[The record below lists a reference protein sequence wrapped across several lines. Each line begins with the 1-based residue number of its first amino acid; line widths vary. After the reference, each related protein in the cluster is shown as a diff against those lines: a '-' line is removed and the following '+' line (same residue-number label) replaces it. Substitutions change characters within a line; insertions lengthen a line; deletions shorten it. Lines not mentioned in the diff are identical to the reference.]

1 MRKFILKVH
10 KKKYYGGAAMAKNKS
25 LSSGSFGNSGTY
37 AGKRL
42 SRQYVNK
49 MLTVILFLLIPTVL
63 LFIFTYIPA
72 FNMFRY
78 GFEERDQFGANV
90 KFIGLE
96 NYKTIFNTPE
106 YFSTFK
112 NSIYY
117 LFGSFIQLGLALFLA
132 TILCSKIRFSNFFK
146 GVLFFPYM
154 INTVAVAVIFRRF
167 FQRGDGITNTDG
179 TLNSIITLLG
189 GDPVK
194 FLSTEGLVNICL
206 VFVSIW
212 RYIGFDLVMFIGAI
226 QSVSP
231 DIYEAAE
238 LDGANRWQVFRYIIA
253 PGIRPIILLQMIL
266 AVKGAISVYEIP
278 YIITG
283 GRFGS
288 STFVIQTT
296 ETAFKFQ
303 KVGLASAMAVVLTII
318 IIIVTVIQK
327 LCFKEEK

>member
-1 MRKFILKVH
+1 MKNSLNSSNTL
-10 KKKYYGGAAMAKNKS
+10 KKK
-25 LSSGSFGNSGTY
+25 LSG
-37 AGKRL
+37 
-42 SRQYVNK
+42 QYMNK
-49 MLTVILFLLIPTVL
+49 MITVVLFLLIPTVL
-63 LFIFTYIPA
+63 LFVFTYIPA

-78 GFEERDQFGANV
+78 SFEERDQFGATV
-90 KFIGLE
+90 KFVGFE
-96 NYKTIFNTPE
+96 NYKTIFTTPE

-112 NSIYY
+112 NSLYY
-117 LFGSFIQLGLALFLA
+117 LVGSFIQLALALFLA
-132 TILCSKIRFSNFFK
+132 TILCSKIRGSSFFK

-167 FQRGDGITNTDG
+167 FQRGDGVTNTDG

-238 LDGANRWQVFRYIIA
+238 LDGANRWQVFKYIIA

-278 YIITG
+278 YIVTG
-283 GRFGS
+283 GKFGS

-327 LCFKEEK
+327 VCFKEEE

>member
-1 MRKFILKVH
+1 
-10 KKKYYGGAAMAKNKS
+10 MAKSKIE
-25 LSSGSFGNSGTY
+25 SSSSIGHT
-37 AGKRL
+37 GKKL
-42 SRQYVNK
+42 GGQYMNK
-49 MLTVILFLLIPTVL
+49 MITVILFLLIPTLL

-72 FNMFRY
+72 FNMFKY
-78 GFEERDQFGANV
+78 SFEERDQFGATV
-90 KFIGLE
+90 KFIGFE
-96 NYKTIFNTPE
+96 NYKTIFTTPE

-112 NSIYY
+112 NSLYY
-117 LFGSFIQLGLALFLA
+117 LVGSFIQLALALFLA
-132 TILCSKIRFSNFFK
+132 TILCSKIRASNFFK

-179 TLNSIITLLG
+179 TLNSIITLFG

-194 FLSTEGLVNICL
+194 FLSTEGLVNVCL

-238 LDGANRWQVFRYIIA
+238 LDGANRWQVFKYIIA

-283 GRFGS
+283 GKFGS

-318 IIIVTVIQK
+318 IIIVTIIQK
-327 LCFKEEK
+327 LAFKEEK

>member
-1 MRKFILKVH
+1 MEARL
-10 KKKYYGGAAMAKNKS
+10 MAKSQNALKD
-25 LSSGSFGNSGTY
+25 SGAY

-42 SRQYVNK
+42 SSQYMNK
-49 MLTVILFLLIPTVL
+49 MVTVVLFLLIPTVL
-63 LFIFTYIPA
+63 LFTFTYIPA
-72 FNMFRY
+72 FNMFKY
-78 GFEERDQFGANV
+78 SFEQRDQFGVDV

-96 NYKTIFNTPE
+96 NYRTIFTTPE

-117 LFGSFIQLGLALFLA
+117 LCGSFIQLGLALFLA
-132 TILCSKIRFSNFFK
+132 TILCSKIRGSNFFK

-179 TLNSIITLLG
+179 TLNSIITLFG

-194 FLSTEGLVNICL
+194 FLSTEGLVNVCL

-231 DIYEAAE
+231 DIYEAAD

-278 YIITG
+278 YIVTG
-283 GRFGS
+283 GKFGS

-303 KVGLASAMAVVLTII
+303 KVGLASAMAVVLTL
-318 IIIVTVIQK
+318 IIIVVTIIQK
-327 LCFKEEK
+327 LAFKEDK

>member
-1 MRKFILKVH
+1 MKNRKDNLSGSGTQI
-10 KKKYYGGAAMAKNKS
+10 KKK
-25 LSSGSFGNSGTY
+25 LSG
-37 AGKRL
+37 
-42 SRQYVNK
+42 QYMNK
-49 MLTVILFLLIPTVL
+49 MITVILFLLIPTVL
-63 LFIFTYIPA
+63 LFVFTYIPA
-72 FNMFRY
+72 FNMFR
-78 GFEERDQFGANV
+78 FSLEERDQFGATV
-90 KFIGLE
+90 KFVGLE
-96 NYKTIFNTPE
+96 NYKTIFTTPE

-112 NSIYY
+112 NSLYY
-117 LFGSFIQLGLALFLA
+117 LVGSFIQLALALFLA
-132 TILCSKIRFSNFFK
+132 TILCSKIRGSNFFK

-179 TLNSIITLLG
+179 TLNSIIDFLG

-194 FLSTEGLVNICL
+194 FLSTEGLVNVCL

-238 LDGANRWQVFRYIIA
+238 LDGANRWQVFKYIIA

-278 YIITG
+278 YIVTG
-283 GRFGS
+283 GKFGS

-327 LCFKEEK
+327 VCFKEEE

>member
-1 MRKFILKVH
+1 
-10 KKKYYGGAAMAKNKS
+10 MAQKKS
-25 LSSGSFGNSGTY
+25 LSSGNFGNSGAY

-42 SRQYVNK
+42 SRQYTNK
-49 MLTVILFLLIPTVL
+49 ILTVILFLLIPTVL

-78 GFEERDQFGANV
+78 SFEERDQFGVNV
-90 KFIGLE
+90 KFIGFE

-189 GDPVK
+189 GEPVK
-194 FLSTEGLVNICL
+194 FLSTEGLVNVCL

>member
-1 MRKFILKVH
+1 MTT
-10 KKKYYGGAAMAKNKS
+10 KS
-25 LSSGSFGNSGTY
+25 VKTPKPING
-37 AGKRL
+37 RL
-42 SRQYVNK
+42 SRSYIDK
-49 MLTVILFLLIPTVL
+49 MVTVCLFLLIPTVL
-63 LFIFTYIPA
+63 LVIFTYIPA
-72 FNMFRY
+72 AEMVKFS
-78 GFEERDQFGANV
+78 FEERDQFGVDV
-90 KFIGLE
+90 KFVGLK
-96 NYKTIFNTPE
+96 NYKTVFDTPE
-106 YFSTFK
+106 YFAAFK

-154 INTVAVAVIFRRF
+154 INTVAVALIFRRF
-167 FQRGDGITNTDG
+167 FQKGDGITNTDG

-189 GDPVK
+189 GGPVK

-238 LDGANRWQVFRYIIA
+238 LDGANRFQVFRYIIA
-253 PGIRPIILLQMIL
+253 PSIRPIILLQMIL

-278 YIITG
+278 FIITG

-303 KVGLASAMAVVLTII
+303 KVGLASAMAVVLFL
-318 IIIVTVIQK
+318 IIVVVTIIQK
-327 LCFKEEK
+327 LVFKEDK

>member
-1 MRKFILKVH
+1 MNQVRV
-10 KKKYYGGAAMAKNKS
+10 KN
-25 LSSGSFGNSGTY
+25 G
-37 AGKRL
+37 RL
-42 SRQYVNK
+42 SRSYIEK
-49 MLTVILFLLIPTVL
+49 MVTVCLFLLIPTVL
-63 LFIFTYIPA
+63 LIVFTYIPA
-72 FNMFRY
+72 AEMIKFS
-78 GFEERDQFGANV
+78 FEQRDEFGVNV
-90 KFIGLE
+90 QNVGLQ
-96 NYKTIFNTPE
+96 NYKTVFSTPE
-106 YFSTFK
+106 YFDAFK

-117 LFGSFIQLGLALFLA
+117 LVGSFIQLGLALFLA

-154 INTVAVAVIFRRF
+154 INTVAVALIFRRF
-167 FQRGDGITNTDG
+167 FQKGDGVTNTDG
-179 TLNSIITLLG
+179 TLNSIITLFG

-238 LDGANRWQVFRYIIA
+238 LDGANRFQVFRYIIA
-253 PGIRPIILLQMIL
+253 PSIRPIILLQMIL

-278 YIITG
+278 FIITG

-288 STFVIQTT
+288 STFVIQT
-296 ETAFKFQ
+296 AFKFH
-303 KVGLASAMAVVLTII
+303 KVGLASAMAVVLFL
-318 IIIVTVIQK
+318 IIVVVTIIQK
-327 LCFKEEK
+327 LVFKEDK

>member
-1 MRKFILKVH
+1 
-10 KKKYYGGAAMAKNKS
+10 MAQKKS
-25 LSSGSFGNSGTY
+25 LSSGSFGNSGAY
-37 AGKRL
+37 VGKRL

-78 GFEERDQFGANV
+78 SLEERDQFGVNV

>member
-1 MRKFILKVH
+1 
-10 KKKYYGGAAMAKNKS
+10 MAQKKS
-25 LSSGSFGNSGTY
+25 LSSGNFGNSGAY

-42 SRQYVNK
+42 SRQYTNK

-78 GFEERDQFGANV
+78 SFEERDQFGVNV
-90 KFIGLE
+90 KFIGFE

-132 TILCSKIRFSNFFK
+132 TILCSKIKFSNFFK

-266 AVKGAISVYEIP
+266 AIKGAISVYEIP

>member
-1 MRKFILKVH
+1 
-10 KKKYYGGAAMAKNKS
+10 MAKTETRLKNSGAYTGKK
-25 LSSGSFGNSGTY
+25 LSS
-37 AGKRL
+37 
-42 SRQYVNK
+42 QYVNK

-63 LFIFTYIPA
+63 LFVFTYIPA
-72 FNMFRY
+72 FNMFKY
-78 GFEERDQFGANV
+78 SLEERDQFGATV
-90 KFIGLE
+90 KFVGLQ
-96 NYKTIFNTPE
+96 NYKTIFTTPE

-112 NSIYY
+112 NSLYY
-117 LFGSFIQLGLALFLA
+117 LVGSFVQLALALFLA
-132 TILCSKIRFSNFFK
+132 TILCSKIRASNFFK

-167 FQRGDGITNTDG
+167 FQRGDGVTNTDG
-179 TLNSIITLLG
+179 TLNSIITLFG
-189 GDPVK
+189 GDPIK
-194 FLSTEGLVNICL
+194 FLSTEGLVNVCL

-231 DIYEAAE
+231 DIYEAAD
-238 LDGANRWQVFRYIIA
+238 LDGANRWQVFKYIIA
-253 PGIRPIILLQMIL
+253 PSIRPIILLQMIL

-278 YIITG
+278 YIVTG
-283 GRFGS
+283 GKFGS

-318 IIIVTVIQK
+318 IIVVTVIQK
-327 LCFKEEK
+327 LAFKEEK

>member
-1 MRKFILKVH
+1 
-10 KKKYYGGAAMAKNKS
+10 MAQKKS
-25 LSSGSFGNSGTY
+25 LSSGNFGNSGAY

-42 SRQYVNK
+42 SRQYTNK

-78 GFEERDQFGANV
+78 SFEERDQFGVNV
-90 KFIGLE
+90 KFIGFE

>member
-1 MRKFILKVH
+1 MRPE
-10 KKKYYGGAAMAKNKS
+10 NT
-25 LSSGSFGNSGTY
+25 LS
-37 AGKRL
+37 KRL
-42 SRQYVNK
+42 GSAYPQK
-49 MLTVILFLLIPTVL
+49 LITACIFLLIPSAL
-63 LFIFTYIPA
+63 LVIFTYIPA
-72 FNMFRY
+72 AEMFR
-78 GFEERDQFGANV
+78 FSLEERDQFGVNV
-90 KFIGLE
+90 KFVGLE
-96 NYKTIFNTPE
+96 NYKTVFTTPE
-106 YFSTFK
+106 YFAAFK

-132 TILCSKIRFSNFFK
+132 TILCSKIRFANFFK

-154 INTVAVAVIFRRF
+154 INTVAVALIFRRF
-167 FQRGDGITNTDG
+167 FQRGDGVTNTDG

-212 RYIGFDLVMFIGAI
+212 RYIGMDLVMFIGAI

-238 LDGANRWQVFRYIIA
+238 LDGANRFQVFRYIIA
-253 PGIRPIILLQMIL
+253 PSIKPIILLQMIL

-278 YIITG
+278 FIITG

-303 KVGLASAMAVVLTII
+303 KVGLASAMAVVLFFII
-318 IIIVTVIQK
+318 VIVTVIQK
-327 LCFKEEK
+327 LLFKEDK

>member
-1 MRKFILKVH
+1 MRS
-10 KKKYYGGAAMAKNKS
+10 ANT
-25 LSSGSFGNSGTY
+25 LS
-37 AGKRL
+37 KRL
-42 SRQYVNK
+42 GSAYTQK
-49 MLTVILFLLIPTVL
+49 LITACLFLLIPSAL
-63 LFIFTYIPA
+63 LVIFTYIPA
-72 FNMFRY
+72 AEMFKY
-78 GFEERDQFGANV
+78 SLEERDQFGVNV
-90 KFIGLE
+90 KFVGLE
-96 NYKTIFNTPE
+96 NYKTVFTTPE
-106 YFSTFK
+106 YFAAFK

-132 TILCSKIRFSNFFK
+132 TILCSKIRFANFFK

-154 INTVAVAVIFRRF
+154 INTVAVALIFRRF
-167 FQRGDGITNTDG
+167 FQRGDGVTNTDG

-212 RYIGFDLVMFIGAI
+212 RYIGMDLVMFIGAI

-238 LDGANRWQVFRYIIA
+238 LDGANRFQVFRYIIA
-253 PGIRPIILLQMIL
+253 PSIKPIILLQMIL

-278 YIITG
+278 FIITG

-303 KVGLASAMAVVLTII
+303 KVGLASAMAVVLFFII
-318 IIIVTVIQK
+318 VVVTVIQK
-327 LCFKEEK
+327 LLFKEDK